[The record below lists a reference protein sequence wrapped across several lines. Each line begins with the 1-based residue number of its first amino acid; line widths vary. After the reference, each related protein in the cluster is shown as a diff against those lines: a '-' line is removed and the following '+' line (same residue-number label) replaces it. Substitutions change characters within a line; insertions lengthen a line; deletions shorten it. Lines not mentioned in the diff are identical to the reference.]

1 MSLSGKEKMS
11 RSKDDSVKGCGS
23 SKGEDRVINVSI
35 ARGLLQ
41 LYRVVV
47 WFEAAAEK

>member
-1 MSLSGKEKMS
+1 MS

-41 LYRVVV
+41 LSRSSVVNL
-47 WFEAAAEK
+47 FKAAAEK